1 MPNQNKNFLN
11 GSSMIDEALNTIF
24 RKDKNSILM
33 GLGATDVKNIF
44 GTTTTIS
51 KNFKKRV
58 FDVPISENSLTGI
71 IIGSSLRGLKPILT
85 HQRVDFALLSLEQ
98 IINQAAKWRFMF
110 GGQQNIQIVIRMIIG
125 RGWGQGPQHSQ
136 SLQGIFA
143 QIPGLKVVMPSTAKS
158 LYKLLIDS
166 FYDKNP
172 VIFLEHRWSHYLI
185 DKKIK
190 NYVPKKLGNSNR
202 LLSGD
207 DLTIVSCSYM
217 TVEVLKLSKYLSENN
232 IKIDLI
238 DLQTIYPI
246 DKNKIINSVKKTK
259 RAIILDT
266 SNKTFGISAEI
277 SSLIYEN
284 CFHLLKKPVERLAN
298 PDYPVPTSYLLTKNY
313 YPTKYEICK
322 LIFKILDI
330 KKEVSKKLLD
340 QNKFGDQPDQSFIGP
355 F

>member
-1 MPNQNKNFLN
+1 MKNLLS
-11 GSSMIDEALNTIF
+11 GSAMIDRALNDIF
-24 RKDKNSILM
+24 KKDKKSILI

-44 GTTTTIS
+44 GTTKTIT
-51 KNFKKRV
+51 KNYKKRV
-58 FDVPISENSLTGI
+58 FDAPISENSLTGI

-98 IINQAAKWRFMF
+98 IINQAAKWHYMF
-110 GGQQNIQIVIRMIIG
+110 GGQQNIQIIIRMIIG

-143 QIPGLKVVMPSTAKS
+143 QIPGLKVVMPSTAQS

-185 DKKIK
+185 DKKID
-190 NYVPKKLGNSNR
+190 NYIPKKLGKSCKM
-202 LLSGD
+202 LSGK
-207 DLTIVSCSYM
+207 DLTIIACSYM
-217 TVEVLKLSKYLSENN
+217 TVEVLKLTDYLKDNN
-232 IKIDLI
+232 IKVDLI

-246 DKNKIINSVKKTK
+246 DKDKIIKSVMKTK

-277 SSLIYEN
+277 SSIIYEN
-284 CFHLLKKPVERLAN
+284 CFHILKKPVERIAN
-298 PDYPVPTSYLLTKNY
+298 PDYPVPTSYLLSKNY
-313 YPTKYEICK
+313 YPSKYKICK

-330 KKEVSKKLLD
+330 KKEVSKKIIE
-340 QNKFGDQPDQSFIGP
+340 QNKFGDQPDQRFVGP